1 MSKHSIM
8 KNLDSEPLMQT
19 ADGFRATFS
28 DSGKKFGVLKF
39 CSLFIVVA
47 AFICAGFI
55 LTKLNIGSIETDE
68 TISLVSAPI
77 ASTASKK
84 DVITIPTGLVK
95 ANPFV
100 PYRSL
105 GNESTSGLVNDV
117 PKFDLIAPPEDMPA
131 DTESA
136 KIMETV
142 VSGILYDKFSP
153 SAILNIGGNDYLVKK
168 GDTVS
173 NYKILAIA
181 KDSVTVK
188 VGTNTYTAGIGQ
200 LLTEGSVNYNNVSNL
215 SKKFGGEKR

>member
-1 MSKHSIM
+1 MSEHVIM

-19 ADGFRATFS
+19 ADSFRAKFS
-28 DSGKKFGVLKF
+28 ASGKFGVFKL
-39 CSLFIVVA
+39 CSLFFVVI
-47 AFICAGFI
+47 AFICTGLV
-55 LTKLNIGSIETDE
+55 LTNFNIGSMETDE

-77 ASTASKK
+77 ASTATKK

-100 PYRSL
+100 PYRNL
-105 GNESTSGLVNDV
+105 GNEKTSGLVNDV
-117 PKFDLIAPPEDMPA
+117 PKFDLIAPPEDIQIDSEA
-131 DTESA
+131 S
-136 KIMETV
+136 KIMDTV

-153 SAILNIGGNDYLVKK
+153 SAILNIGGTDYLVKK

-188 VGTNTYTAGIGQ
+188 QGSNTYTAGIGE
-200 LLTEGSVNYNNVSNL
+200 LLSNSSVNYNDVSNL